1 MTQIHTSLARKSLWT
16 ILFLLPSIILS
27 QRDGSA
33 LHRLDQFMRE
43 SSITT
48 YREVSSDS
56 TAQVL
61 KYAVYH
67 ITQET
72 KNLYG
77 NKDTDINRLIVI
89 DTGEKVNSFEQI
101 HGDTDLP
108 EFKSYIREDFKLTDQ
123 TALYFQGVL
132 DVIYPL
138 PSWKPDKR
146 EFFFAHG
153 KWYFLRDAYF
163 RTKQGFEVT
172 VDAEG
177 KILSICYKMKWD
189 ESESR

>member
-1 MTQIHTSLARKSLWT
+1 MTQIHTSLVHKTLWAT
-16 ILFLLPSIILS
+16 LFFLPFLIFS
-27 QRDGSA
+27 QEEVSA
-33 LHRLDQFMRE
+33 TQRLDQFMRE
-43 SSITT
+43 SSTTT
-48 YREVSSDS
+48 YREVSPDS
-56 TAQVL
+56 TAQAL
-61 KYAVYH
+61 KYKVYH

-77 NKDTDINRLIVI
+77 TKDSDINRLIVI
-89 DTGEKVNSFEQI
+89 DTEEKVSGFERI

-108 EFKSYIREDFKLTDQ
+108 EFKSYIREDFRLTEQ
-123 TALYFQGVL
+123 TAPYFQDVL
-132 DVIYPL
+132 DVTYPL

-189 ESESR
+189 EQESR

>member
-1 MTQIHTSLARKSLWT
+1 MTQIHTSLARKSLWA
-16 ILFLLPSIILS
+16 ILFLLPSVILS

-48 YREVSSDS
+48 YREVSPDS

-72 KNLYG
+72 KNLYS

-108 EFKSYIREDFKLTDQ
+108 EFQSYIREDFKLTDQ

-132 DVIYPL
+132 DVTYPL

>member
-1 MTQIHTSLARKSLWT
+1 MTQIHTSLVHKTLWAT
-16 ILFLLPSIILS
+16 LLFLPLATFS

-33 LHRLDQFMRE
+33 INRLDQFMRE
-43 SSITT
+43 SSTTT
-48 YREVSSDS
+48 YREVSPDS

-77 NKDTDINRLIVI
+77 SKDTDINRMIVI

-101 HGDTDLP
+101 RGDTDLP
-108 EFKSYIREDFKLTDQ
+108 KFKSYIREDFRLTEQ
-123 TALYFQGVL
+123 TAVYFQGVL
-132 DVIYPL
+132 DLTYPL

-146 EFFFAHG
+146 EFFFTNG

-189 ESESR
+189 QQESR

>member
-1 MTQIHTSLARKSLWT
+1 MTQIHTSLVHKTLWA
-16 ILFLLPSIILS
+16 ILLFLPLATFS

-33 LHRLDQFMRE
+33 INRLDQFMRE

-48 YREVSSDS
+48 YREVSPDS

-77 NKDTDINRLIVI
+77 SKDTDINRMIVI
-89 DTGEKVNSFEQI
+89 DTGEKVSGFEQI

-108 EFKSYIREDFKLTDQ
+108 KFKSYIREDFRLTEQ
-123 TALYFQGVL
+123 TAVYFQGVL
-132 DVIYPL
+132 DLTYPL

-146 EFFFAHG
+146 EFFFTNG

-189 ESESR
+189 EQESR